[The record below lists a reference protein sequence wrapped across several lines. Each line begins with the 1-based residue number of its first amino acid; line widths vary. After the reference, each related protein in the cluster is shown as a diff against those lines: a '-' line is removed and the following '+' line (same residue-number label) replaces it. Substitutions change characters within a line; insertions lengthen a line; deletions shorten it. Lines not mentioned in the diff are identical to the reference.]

1 MQIAVPITPSIS
13 KPDEKLKEIELDK
26 LTTSREE
33 SLHQIAQIIQTEL
46 SLVDIQVQTTSSA
59 IEFSGRKRHRKKPKI
74 RSRSEERLQVIELL
88 KYRRA
93 NGLKSRCYRTHN
105 KDKRKE
111 MFLDFFNKFES
122 KIFNADVTDN
132 RKYATERYLPT
143 FTRIFRA
150 DVTQCKVVDDEAL
163 KAILRDWISLIPLKA
178 TNKFDAHKERKY
190 IQYDFFNYLKRL
202 ANMPPEHARKGK
214 LKADILNRLKLVTL
228 ESKSDKSLIINRLA
242 DILIDKVNRI
252 GRKRWDINISKN
264 TNYETNYNSSKT
276 KGPKLPRD
284 KELEDF
290 VLKYTTVILQ
300 NSNINIPEL
309 VVKDIEDELMDIL
322 MAYFKTEI
330 IDYDIMESDIACM
343 LYDYGISEEQAH
355 RFLQIFVKKL
365 KETLV
370 NNTKTHKV
378 RSKTL
383 IILPNVCCHGVKKEP
398 DTVQSITDEDI
409 AANLK
414 QYTNEL
420 CQQIS
425 EWLNDMRIQIPESL
439 DKLKHEAIN
448 NLANDIVERHKYLEL
463 NPCNEINEEAEIE
476 NLKYQIFKW
485 IKKLVAE
492 DNLEPV
498 QRAPDL
504 NNRIKRIPIPVLT
517 KLQGS
522 CDKHPNRIN
531 NINTTAAKHDIV
543 NEISK
548 VMHDSE
554 ELGAKKQTQVGDAF
568 SGTKN
573 ENYEKSKG
581 TFNDNSQM
589 SDKRNMNRMLCTSA
603 CKSCCFNEV
612 ENLTVLNDC
621 KDNDQ
626 LEAEY
631 EQFVRNWVQ
640 KIPMKV
646 ADFEDEGI
654 LEKARMGIYN
664 GLWKVVSKLNCDPA
678 TYFNRFLYE
687 DLLDDAID
695 DLLDCL
701 PQSSDLKSKRHLL
714 KVEFIE
720 KTISINDKI
729 KDNEEASFKN
739 KLIQNVIT
747 DLRKKGIADSQSQNS
762 TKLHEDLQII
772 KLVEDYLLVT
782 KFKNEDKIIS
792 EIYKNKLLKQVDDF
806 VKDLKTNHANELK
819 NIDVATYQTDL
830 IAILDQVPLPS
841 ENTLNEE
848 ADDVLLNMEV
858 EEWYQDLPIVSN
870 NDNIEL
876 YQNRKQRDILVKK
889 IKEVRSKNVM
899 DGSENALRNEVSRF
913 LEKTP
918 LQEGESLNINF
929 MVDELV
935 NRLNNKTKN
944 NNQSV
949 STKKV
954 EFRPL
959 DSYDQFSKDVPL
971 CSSFIELPKS
981 NNSLILQQDIIKKP
995 AQGTQYDEQYSE
1007 RKIFE
1012 QDTNATKIQIID
1024 DNDLS
1029 RRRTRVVIQEPP
1041 SYRVFAE
1048 ERPHSSSFKESSND
1062 QWFSLLSSHP
1072 DVGTQTKNTS
1082 MYTISPY
1089 MNNETTQR
1097 NNEDNSEKKDIS
1109 ETLENSSFKIANN
1122 KQWLTLQRSHPVV
1135 GTQTSDINMYK
1146 QSPCITDNISAATTK
1161 TNAQKNIGFK
1171 DIPKCCQQSHY
1182 SFHRDKEEYKHIDDA
1197 SPIARSPYNQ
1207 ATSQTLTETQHTQ
1220 HTQPSHVS
1228 DSIGA
1233 ATTRTNAQNKI
1244 ELEDIPKC
1252 WQKSHYYFPH
1262 EDKNSKINAS
1272 PIAINPNNQGTS
1284 QTLTNRK
1291 TYQLNDKEKP
1301 YIKDISEIGEDDKQI
1316 FIKEEDVS
1324 SLKCSIECQADNE
1337 TKYGNQVL
1345 QHTLQD
1351 EIKKDRLKVITP
1363 IVDKAKFKVPSGT
1376 KNQTPLLLN
1385 EQRSRDMQEN
1395 EVTGKLDYDSDEED
1409 IPCRCIERYMNKMQ
1423 KRYPCEAFDRLPY
1436 LPIFYPYPYFI

>member
-1 MQIAVPITPSIS
+1 MPITPSIS
-13 KPDEKLKEIELDK
+13 KTDEKLKEIESDQV
-26 LTTSREE
+26 TSNREE
-33 SLHQIAQIIQTEL
+33 SLHQIAQIIQTKL

-59 IEFSGRKRHRKKPKI
+59 IEFSDRKRHRKKPKI

-88 KYRRA
+88 KYRHA
-93 NGLKSRCYRTHN
+93 SGLKSRSYRTHGKN
-105 KDKRKE
+105 KSKE
-111 MFLDFFNKFES
+111 IFLEFFNKFES
-122 KIFNADVTDN
+122 KIFNTDVPDN
-132 RKYATERYLPT
+132 RKYTTERYHPT
-143 FTRIFRA
+143 FARIFRA
-150 DVTQCKVVDDEAL
+150 DVAHCTVVDDEAL
-163 KAILRDWISLIPLKA
+163 KEIVRDWISLIPLKI
-178 TNKFDAHKERKY
+178 TNKFDTHKERKY
-190 IQYDFFNYLKRL
+190 IQYDFFNYLKRF
-202 ANMPPEHARKGK
+202 ANMPPEHVRKGK
-214 LKADILNRLKLVTL
+214 LKADILKRLKLVNL

-242 DILIDKVNRI
+242 DILINKINRI
-252 GRKRWDINISKN
+252 GRKRWDIDISKN
-264 TNYETNYNSSKT
+264 TNYETHFNSSKI
-276 KGPKLPRD
+276 KRPELPRN

-300 NSNINIPEL
+300 NSDINIPEL
-309 VVKDIEDELMDIL
+309 IVKDIEDELMDIL

-365 KETLV
+365 KETHV
-370 NNTKTHKV
+370 NNTKSHEV
-378 RSKTL
+378 SSKTL
-383 IILPNVCCHGVKKEP
+383 IILPSVCCYGVNKEP
-398 DTVQSITDEDI
+398 DTVKSISDEDI

-414 QYTNEL
+414 EYTNEL
-420 CQQIS
+420 CQQIN
-425 EWLNDMRIQIPESL
+425 EWLNDMRTQIPESL
-439 DKLKHEAIN
+439 DIDLKNEAIN
-448 NLANDIVERHKYLEL
+448 NLANDIVERHKYLKL
-463 NPCNEINEEAEIE
+463 NPCNDINEEAEIE

-485 IKKLVAE
+485 IKKLVAG

-522 CDKHPNRIN
+522 CGKYPNRIN
-531 NINTTAAKHDIV
+531 NINNTVAKHDIH

-548 VMHDSE
+548 VMHDCE
-554 ELGAKKQTQVGDAF
+554 ELVVKKQTQVSNAV
-568 SGTKN
+568 SATKN
-573 ENYEKSKG
+573 EDYEKTKG
-581 TFNDNSQM
+581 TFNDNSQI
-589 SDKRNMNRMLCTSA
+589 SDKCNMNSMPCTSA
-603 CKSCCFNEV
+603 CKSCCLNEV
-612 ENLTVLNDC
+612 ENLTVLNEC

-631 EQFVRNWVQ
+631 EQFVQNWVQ
-640 KIPMKV
+640 KIPMNV

-701 PQSSDLKSKRHLL
+701 PQSSDLMSKRHLL

-806 VKDLKTNHANELK
+806 VKDLKTNHPNELK
-819 NIDVATYQTDL
+819 DIDVGTYKTDL
-830 IAILDQVPLPS
+830 IAILDQVPFPS
-841 ENTLNEE
+841 ENTLNQE

-870 NDNIEL
+870 NNNVEL
-876 YQNRKQRDILVKK
+876 YQRRKQRDILVKK

-899 DGSENALRNEVSRF
+899 GGSENALRNEVSRF

-935 NRLNNKTKN
+935 NRLKNKTK

-954 EFRPL
+954 EFWPP

-981 NNSLILQQDIIKKP
+981 NNSLILQQDIKKP
-995 AQGTQYDEQYSE
+995 AQGTQYDKKYSKQ
-1007 RKIFE
+1007 KIFE
-1012 QDTNATKIQIID
+1012 QDTNAKKIQVSD
-1024 DNDLS
+1024 DNDSS
-1029 RRRTRVVIQEPP
+1029 RRQTRVVIQEPP
-1041 SYRVFAE
+1041 SYRIFAE
-1048 ERPHSSSFKESSND
+1048 ERPHSLSFKESSND

-1082 MYTISPY
+1082 MHTISPY
-1089 MNNETTQR
+1089 SNNETTQR
-1097 NNEDNSEKKDIS
+1097 NNEDNFEMKDIS
-1109 ETLENSSFKIANN
+1109 ETLQNSSFKITNN
-1122 KQWLTLQRSHPVV
+1122 KQWLTLQRSHPDV
-1135 GTQTSDINMYK
+1135 GTQTSDINTYK
-1146 QSPCITDNISAATTK
+1146 QTPYIANNISADAVTTQ
-1161 TNAQKNIGFK
+1161 TNTQKNIGFK
-1171 DIPKCCQQSHY
+1171 DIPKCCQQSNY
-1182 SFHRDKEEYKHIDDA
+1182 SFHRDKQEYKHIEVDA
-1197 SPIARSPYNQ
+1197 SPIARSPNNQ
-1207 ATSQTLTETQHTQ
+1207 ATSQILTETRHAQ
-1220 HTQPSHVS
+1220 HTQPPHVS
-1228 DSIGA
+1228 DNIGA
-1233 ATTRTNAQNKI
+1233 STIRTNAQNKI
-1244 ELEDIPKC
+1244 GLEDIPKC
-1252 WQKSHYYFPH
+1252 CQQSHYYLPY

-1284 QTLTNRK
+1284 QTLPDRK

-1301 YIKDISEIGEDDKQI
+1301 YLKDISEIGEDDKQI

-1337 TKYGNQVL
+1337 TKYGNQVI

-1351 EIKKDRLKVITP
+1351 EISRDTLKG
-1363 IVDKAKFKVPSGT
+1363 VDKAKFKVPSGT
-1376 KNQTPLLLN
+1376 TKQTPLLLN
-1385 EQRSRDMQEN
+1385 EQRTRDMQEN
-1395 EVTGKLDYDSDEED
+1395 EIRGKLDYDSVEED
-1409 IPCRCIERYMNKMQ
+1409 MPCRCVERYMKQTQ

-1436 LPIFYPYPYFI
+1436 LPIFCPYPYFI

>member
-13 KPDEKLKEIELDK
+13 TTDEKIKEIESDK
-26 LTTSREE
+26 LTPNKEE
-33 SLHQIAQIIQTEL
+33 SLHQIAQIIQMKL
-46 SLVDIQVQTTSSA
+46 SLVDIQVQTTSST

-74 RSRSEERLQVIELL
+74 RSQSEERLQVIELL
-88 KYRRA
+88 KYRHA
-93 NGLKSRCYRTHN
+93 SGLKSRCYRTHN

-111 MFLDFFNKFES
+111 MFLEFFNKFES
-122 KIFNADVTDN
+122 KIFKTDVPDN
-132 RKYATERYLPT
+132 RKYTTERYRPT
-143 FTRIFRA
+143 LTRIFRA
-150 DVTQCKVVDDEAL
+150 DVAQCKVVDDEVL
-163 KAILRDWISLIPLKA
+163 KEILRDWISLIPLKV

-190 IQYDFFNYLKRL
+190 IQYDFFNYLKRF

-214 LKADILNRLKLVTL
+214 LRADILNRLKIVTL

-264 TNYETNYNSSKT
+264 TNYETHFNSSKI
-276 KGPKLPRD
+276 KGPELPRD

-300 NSNINIPEL
+300 NSDINISEL

-322 MAYFKTEI
+322 MAYFKTEN
-330 IDYDIMESDIACM
+330 IDYDIVESDIACM
-343 LYDYGISEEQAH
+343 LYDYGILEEQAH
-355 RFLQIFVKKL
+355 RFSQIFVKKL

-370 NNTKTHKV
+370 NNTNSHKV
-378 RSKTL
+378 RSNTL
-383 IILPNVCCHGVKKEP
+383 IILPNVCCHGVNKEP
-398 DTVQSITDEDI
+398 DTLQSITDEDI

-420 CQQIS
+420 CQQIN

-439 DKLKHEAIN
+439 DKDSKHEAIN

-498 QRAPDL
+498 QRASDL
-504 NNRIKRIPIPVLT
+504 NNRIKRIPIPVIT

-531 NINTTAAKHDIV
+531 NINNTAAKHDIP

-554 ELGAKKQTQVGDAF
+554 ELGVKKQTQGGDDF
-568 SGTKN
+568 SGTKT
-573 ENYEKSKG
+573 EDSEKTKG
-581 TFNDNSQM
+581 TSNDNSQL
-589 SDKRNMNRMLCTSA
+589 SDKCNINSMPCTSA
-603 CKSCCFNEV
+603 CKSCCLNEV
-612 ENLTVLNDC
+612 GNLTVLNDC

-631 EQFVRNWVQ
+631 EQFVQNWVQ
-640 KIPMKV
+640 KIPMNV

-654 LEKARMGIYN
+654 LEKVRMGIYN

-701 PQSSDLKSKRHLL
+701 PQSSDLISKRHLL

-772 KLVEDYLLVT
+772 KLVEDYLLLT

-792 EIYKNKLLKQVDDF
+792 EIYKNKLLKQIDDF

-819 NIDVATYQTDL
+819 DIDVATYQRDL

-841 ENTLNEE
+841 ENTLNQE

-870 NDNIEL
+870 NDNVEL
-876 YQNRKQRDILVKK
+876 YQRKKQRDILVKK

-913 LEKTP
+913 LEKT
-918 LQEGESLNINF
+918 LMQEGESLNINF

-935 NRLNNKTKN
+935 NRLKNKTK

-981 NNSLILQQDIIKKP
+981 NNSLILQHDIIKKP
-995 AQGTQYDEQYSE
+995 ARGTQYDEKYSE

-1012 QDTNATKIQIID
+1012 QDTNATKIQISD

-1029 RRRTRVVIQEPP
+1029 KRQTRVVIQEPP
-1041 SYRVFAE
+1041 SYRIFAE
-1048 ERPHSSSFKESSND
+1048 ERPHSSSFKESSNN
-1062 QWFSLLSSHP
+1062 QWFSLVSSHP
-1072 DVGTQTKNTS
+1072 DVGTQTKNTN

-1089 MNNETTQR
+1089 TNNETTQR
-1097 NNEDNSEKKDIS
+1097 NNEDNTETKDIS
-1109 ETLENSSFKIANN
+1109 ETLQNSSFKISNN
-1122 KQWLTLQRSHPVV
+1122 KQWLTLQRTYPDV

-1146 QSPCITDNISAATTK
+1146 QTPFITDNVSAVTTQ
-1161 TNAQKNIGFK
+1161 TNTQKNIGFK
-1171 DIPKCCQQSHY
+1171 DIPKCCQQSNY
-1182 SFHRDKEEYKHIDDA
+1182 SFHRDKQEYKHIEVDA
-1197 SPIARSPYNQ
+1197 SPIARSPNNQ
-1207 ATSQTLTETQHTQ
+1207 ATSQTLKDIQHTQ
-1220 HTQPSHVS
+1220 HTQPLYVS
-1228 DSIGA
+1228 DNTEA

-1244 ELEDIPKC
+1244 GLEDIPKC
-1252 WQKSHYYFPH
+1252 CQKSQYSFRY
-1262 EDKNSKINAS
+1262 EDKNGKIN
-1272 PIAINPNNQGTS
+1272 AINPNNQATS
-1284 QTLTNRK
+1284 QTLTERK
-1291 TYQLNDKEKP
+1291 PYQLNYKEKP
-1301 YIKDISEIGEDDKQI
+1301 YLKDISEIGEDDKQI

-1337 TKYGNQVL
+1337 TKYGNQDV
-1345 QHTLQD
+1345 QHTLQA
-1351 EIKKDRLKVITP
+1351 EISRDTLKG
-1363 IVDKAKFKVPSGT
+1363 VDKAKFKVPSGT
-1376 KNQTPLLLN
+1376 TKQTPLLLN
-1385 EQRSRDMQEN
+1385 ELRTRDMQEN
-1395 EVTGKLDYDSDEED
+1395 EVRGKLDYDSDEED
-1409 IPCRCIERYMNKMQ
+1409 IPCRCVKRYMKKTQ